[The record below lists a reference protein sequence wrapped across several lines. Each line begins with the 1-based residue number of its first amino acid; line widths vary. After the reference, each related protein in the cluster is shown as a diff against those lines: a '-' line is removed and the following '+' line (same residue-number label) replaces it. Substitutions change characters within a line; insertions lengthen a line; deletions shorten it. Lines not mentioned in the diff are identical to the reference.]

1 MMANDVDLALLEN
14 ASVFDAVH
22 HVRQTID
29 DAGFVDIDIFDVDQG
44 EYPSFRKNCG
54 SLPTSLVDT
63 ALGNGVGS
71 KVTASNLTQGN
82 KAVII
87 EVRYLGNYLF
97 DITTVASIAGKGDS
111 NG

>member
-14 ASVFDAVH
+14 ASLFDAVYC
-22 HVRQTID
+22 VRQTID
-29 DAGFVDIDIFDVDQG
+29 DAGFADIDIFDVDQG

-71 KVTASNLTQGN
+71 RVTASNLTQGN

-87 EVRYLGNYLF
+87 EVRYLGNYRF
-97 DITTVASIAGKGDS
+97 DITVASNAGKGDS
-111 NG
+111 HG